1 MPGVPRVSR
10 TCRWRAERYFTLMF
24 ETVNRNIAMPDAA
37 IGAAVILAVPD
48 ELDVGR
54 SIRWES

>member
-1 MPGVPRVSR
+1 
-10 TCRWRAERYFTLMF
+10 
-24 ETVNRNIAMPDAA
+24 MPDAA

-54 SIRWES
+54 IDPLGIVTTKSCLGGLWRRMVS